1 MKHGISIIEQTGREK
16 KQKQKKEGNFHTY
29 MEYCAR

>member
-16 KQKQKKEGNFHTY
+16 KTKAKKGREFSHIHGVL
-29 MEYCAR
+29 C